1 MVQFAVGYQPVV
13 VQGEV
18 GMDVVGLEEGVEEG
32 GTAGDDSG
40 EGRPGEPGL
49 VDGAVALGREE
60 GRHRSGVLTEQI
72 NEHIRRVWPASRRK
86 HWKSGPTR
94 CVPALLLLPMPRCR
108 ILALLLVHVL
118 GRIRRRESRTAHR
131 RITGTSR
138 KSRYRLGACLSLCSR
153 RVSRVGRR
161 LLRSEG
167 VSVCISAEQ

>member
-72 NEHIRRVWPASRRK
+72 
-86 HWKSGPTR
+86 
-94 CVPALLLLPMPRCR
+94 
-108 ILALLLVHVL
+108 
-118 GRIRRRESRTAHR
+118 
-131 RITGTSR
+131 
-138 KSRYRLGACLSLCSR
+138 
-153 RVSRVGRR
+153 
-161 LLRSEG
+161 
-167 VSVCISAEQ
+167 